1 MATFPE
7 MPKGLKIALFVIGAF
22 VIIGSLGIYAY
33 ESLIMH
39 TELTTKR
46 LIGHAM
52 FVVLGG
58 LAMMPHRVLAVLEK
72 LPSLKK

>member
-7 MPKGLKIALFVIGAF
+7 MPKGLKIALFVIGA
-22 VIIGSLGIYAY
+22 IIVLGSLGIYAY
-33 ESLIMH
+33 DSIIMQS
-39 TELTTKR
+39 EITTKR